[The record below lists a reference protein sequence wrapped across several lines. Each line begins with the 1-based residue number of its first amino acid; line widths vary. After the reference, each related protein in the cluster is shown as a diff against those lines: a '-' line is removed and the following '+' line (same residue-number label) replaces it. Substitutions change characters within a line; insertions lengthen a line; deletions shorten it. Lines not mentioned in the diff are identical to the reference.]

1 MRRKLVKNISESK
14 LKDNSNMNNILL
26 KEMLELKLNVKSR
39 RKLDLLLKLK
49 LLPIKLKEKDWLKS
63 IDLRWKRRLKLG
75 DLSKK
80 KLEWNMNKELSLS
93 A

>member
-1 MRRKLVKNISESK
+1 
-14 LKDNSNMNNILL
+14 MNNILL

-49 LLPIKLKEKDWLKS
+49 LQPIKLKEKDWLKS

-80 KLEWNMNKELSLS
+80 KLEWNMNKE
-93 A
+93 

>member
-1 MRRKLVKNISESK
+1 LNKKK
-14 LKDNSNMNNILL
+14 
-26 KEMLELKLNVKSR
+26 ELKSIDFN

-49 LLPIKLKEKDWLKS
+49 LQPIKLKEKDWLKS

-80 KLEWNMNKELSLS
+80 KLEWNMNKE
-93 A
+93 

>member
-1 MRRKLVKNISESK
+1 VRRKLVKNISESK

>member
-80 KLEWNMNKELSLS
+80 KLEWNMNKE
-93 A
+93 